1 MKGDLALIL
10 HEEGTQS
17 MRQLSFG
24 LSSLLALGG
33 VGMGA
38 MGIAMEQ
45 FKIASIGII
54 LIFAAGVF
62 ATLYLGS
69 RQRQL

>member
-1 MKGDLALIL
+1 
-10 HEEGTQS
+10 

-69 RQRQL
+69 RQRQP

>member
-1 MKGDLALIL
+1 
-10 HEEGTQS
+10 
-17 MRQLSFG
+17 MRQFSFG

-38 MGIAMEQ
+38 IGIATEE
-45 FKIASIGII
+45 FKVASIGII
-54 LIFAAGVF
+54 LIFGAGVF

-69 RQRQL
+69 RQRQP